1 MSDLKQQRNSGK
13 IIEAI
18 VEKLLPWHRIKWL
31 SVGLLSQTV
40 RIRVVGMNVA
50 VSLCSDE
57 SLFQVQFL
65 EPATNPEDLYQI
77 QRLEAILNGAKR
89 DDAGNLTCGV
99 DKGSET
105 PSYSVP
111 AVEEPLPDPG
121 KGYRLLNKGEELKPG
136 DEYYD
141 KDGQWEPSARANEN
155 FTKQSGSDVYRRKIE
170 TANPSE
176 TPNSSIPDPGE
187 GYRTPHP
194 GDAGKRIEVRDSED
208 LRSGD
213 ARWVERTLVAV
224 IALPVECYEQSSM
237 GEFVCSVE
245 GKDAAHICHAWR
257 YARIRKEPSQTA
269 NPSEAPNRWAWIPKV
284 GDIVRINS
292 PERVNHGR
300 VGVVVTKRARVCDVA
315 SEVSGKWKTWGL
327 TANELQ
333 LIGFPE

>member
-13 IIEAI
+13 VIEAI

-99 DKGSET
+99 DKGI
-105 PSYSVP
+105 
-111 AVEEPLPDPG
+111 EEPS
-121 KGYRLLNKGEELKPG
+121 
-136 DEYYD
+136 
-141 KDGQWEPSARANEN
+141 Q
-155 FTKQSGSDVYRRKIE
+155 

-176 TPNSSIPDPGE
+176 TPNSP
-187 GYRTPHP
+187 
-194 GDAGKRIEVRDSED
+194 K
-208 LRSGD
+208 
-213 ARWVERTLVAV
+213 
-224 IALPVECYEQSSM
+224 
-237 GEFVCSVE
+237 
-245 GKDAAHICHAWR
+245 
-257 YARIRKEPSQTA
+257 
-269 NPSEAPNRWAWIPKV
+269 WIPKV